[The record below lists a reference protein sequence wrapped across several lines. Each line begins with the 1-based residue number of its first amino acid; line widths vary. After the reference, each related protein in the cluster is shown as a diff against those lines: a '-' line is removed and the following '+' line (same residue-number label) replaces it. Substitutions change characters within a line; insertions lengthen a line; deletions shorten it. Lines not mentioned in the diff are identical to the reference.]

1 MANRLYILAM
11 IAIFCAGTLG
21 LLRLTAAMG

>member
-1 MANRLYILAM
+1 MVNRLYTLAM
-11 IAIFCAGTLG
+11 IAILCAGTLG